1 MKVLFVCTGN
11 TCRSP
16 MAQAI
21 LQRKAKE
28 ERLGITA
35 DSAAIMMTYGERV
48 NPKAIE
54 ALKKLGISGFS
65 HTSQPVTPRLIDESD
80 LIVTMTWQQ
89 RAALAT
95 VVDDEKLVAFCEV
108 APFGDIIDPY
118 GGNEEVYDKCAATLE
133 KAVEYLISY
142 LKGRF
147 SLGK

>member
-28 ERLGITA
+28 ERRDITA

-118 GGNEEVYDKCAATLE
+118 GGGEGGFDKGAAPLG
-133 KAVEYLISY
+133 KDGEYLVSF
-142 LKGRF
+142 LKRRF
-147 SLGK
+147 FLGD